1 MIAYWTGPTPAWQKT
16 ELFAAV
22 GALGF
27 AALEWMDAGHR
38 LIDDAANKFYV
49 DTEGAEGAVHRG
61 ALYELEERGLA
72 RVTETAADGAIR
84 YVEITEKG
92 REALVL
98 PREQKWA

>member
-38 LIDDAANKFYV
+38 LIDDSGKRYLAV
-49 DTEGAEGAVHRG
+49 EGEGG
-61 ALYELEERGLA
+61 APPRFVLYELHA
-72 RVTETAADGAIR
+72 RELVCVAETSADGAVR
-84 YVEITEKG
+84 YFEITEKG